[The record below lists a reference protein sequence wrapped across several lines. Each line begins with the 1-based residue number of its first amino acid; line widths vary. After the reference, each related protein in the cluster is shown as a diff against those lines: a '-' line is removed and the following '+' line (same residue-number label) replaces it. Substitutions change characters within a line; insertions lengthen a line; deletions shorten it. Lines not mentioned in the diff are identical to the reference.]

1 MRGFLKDNGLSV
13 AFGLLFLM
21 SLVGQAISGHDTVN
35 HDQLLHQGDP
45 ISLGHYVTS
54 ALFWADVMENW
65 QSEYLQFSLYIFAT
79 IHLIQKGSS
88 ESKQP
93 DSVGRESDEDQL
105 LGAHA
110 KPDSPAWARAGGLR
124 TTIYSNSLLL
134 VMTSIW
140 IGSWLA
146 QSITG
151 RITYNADQLDHQAAP
166 VSWGT
171 YLTTSDFW
179 NRTLQNWQS
188 EFLAVGSM
196 VILAI
201 YLRQRGSPES
211 KPGRAP
217 EWRPV
222 GAPHDATGV
231 EG

>member
-1 MRGFLKDNGLSV
+1 VRTFLRDNGLSV
-13 AFGLLFLM
+13 GFGLLFLAT
-21 SLVGQAISGHDTVN
+21 LVGQAISGHDTVN
-35 HDQLLHQGDP
+35 HDALLHHGDP
-45 ISLGHYVTS
+45 ITLGHYISS

-79 IHLIQKGSS
+79 VYLIQKGSN

-93 DSVGRESDEDQL
+93 DRAGPESDEQQL

-110 KPDSPAWARAGGLR
+110 KGDSPKWARIGGWR
-124 TTIYSNSLLL
+124 TAIYSNSLLC
-134 VMTSIW
+134 VMAAIW
-140 IGSWLA
+140 VASWLA

-151 RITYNADQLDHQAAP
+151 RINYNANQLDHQAAP
-166 VSWGT
+166 VSWPS
-171 YLTTSDFW
+171 YITTSDFW

-196 VILAI
+196 VILSV

-211 KPGRAP
+211 KP
-217 EWRPV
+217 V
-222 GAPHDATGV
+222 GAAHQATAT

>member
-1 MRGFLKDNGLSV
+1 MRGFLKNNGLSV
-13 AFGLLFLM
+13 GFGLLFLA
-21 SLVGQAISGHDTVN
+21 SLIGQAISGHDSVN

-45 ISLGHYVTS
+45 ITLGHYVTS

-79 IHLIQKGSS
+79 IYLIQKGSN
-88 ESKQP
+88 ESKKP
-93 DSVGRESDEDQL
+93 DRVGRETDEEQD
-105 LGAHA
+105 LGEHA
-110 KPDSPAWARAGGLR
+110 RPGSPRWAKAGGLK
-124 TTIYSNSLLL
+124 TAIYSNSLML

-140 IGSWLA
+140 LASWLA
-146 QSITG
+146 QSVTG
-151 RITYNADQLDHQAAP
+151 RVNYNADQLDHESAP
-166 VSWGT
+166 VSWLS

-196 VILAI
+196 VILSV

-211 KPGRAP
+211 KP
-217 EWRPV
+217 V
-222 GAPHDATGV
+222 GAPHSETAT

>member
-1 MRGFLKDNGLSV
+1 VRSVLRDNGLSA
-13 AFGLLFLM
+13 AFGLLFLA

-35 HDQLLHQGDP
+35 HDALLHHGDP
-45 ISLGHYVTS
+45 ITLGHYVSS

-79 IHLIQKGSS
+79 IYLIQKGSN
-88 ESKQP
+88 ESKTP
-93 DSVGRESDEDQL
+93 ERIGRESDEDQL
-105 LGAHA
+105 LGAHT
-110 KPDSPAWARAGGLR
+110 KPDSPKWARAGGLR
-124 TTIYSNSLLL
+124 TAIYSNSLLA
-134 VMTSIW
+134 VMAAIW
-140 IGSWLA
+140 VASWLA

-151 RITYNADQLDHQAAP
+151 RINYNANQLGHQAAP
-166 VSWGT
+166 ISWPS

-196 VILAI
+196 VILSV

-211 KPGRAP
+211 KP
-217 EWRPV
+217 V
-222 GAPHDATGV
+222 GAAHDATAT